1 MFPFLRTFK
10 PMLKRARGKDAAHAP
25 SYQDVRRLL
34 QLWMYCRH
42 MVALLDRQNT
52 RLYQAAQERDM
63 LIHLRIQQNREANF
77 FPEDTTIFH
86 HQDG

>member
-1 MFPFLRTFK
+1 MFSFLRTFK

-25 SYQDVRRLL
+25 SYQDVRKLL
-34 QLWMYCRH
+34 QLWLHAQH

-63 LIHLRIQQNREANF
+63 LIQKNREANF

>member
-10 PMLKRARGKDAAHAP
+10 PMLKRARGTP

-34 QLWMYCRH
+34 QLWLYCRH
-42 MVALLDRQNT
+42 MTQLLDWQNT
-52 RLYQAAQERDM
+52 RLYQVAQERDLLTM
-63 LIHLRIQQNREANF
+63 YLDPTL
-77 FPEDTTIFH
+77 FH